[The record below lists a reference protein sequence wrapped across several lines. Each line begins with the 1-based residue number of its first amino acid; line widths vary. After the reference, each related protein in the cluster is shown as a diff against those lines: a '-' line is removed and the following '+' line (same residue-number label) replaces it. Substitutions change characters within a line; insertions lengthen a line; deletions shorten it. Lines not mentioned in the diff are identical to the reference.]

1 MNIDD
6 FQELIDLTDCLAMS
20 NEYLIH
26 KFTEGGNYLII
37 DTFGDFLILE
47 RDKVDAV
54 FSTIWNDLY
63 GPISEEIPHI
73 LN

>member
-1 MNIDD
+1 MNIDN
-6 FQELIDLTDCLAMS
+6 FQELIHLTDYLAES
-20 NEYLIH
+20 NEYLIR
-26 KFTEGGNYLII
+26 KFTEDGNYLII

-54 FSTIWNDLY
+54 LSTIWNDLY

>member
-1 MNIDD
+1 MNIDN
-6 FQELIDLTDCLAMS
+6 FQELIDLTDYLDVS
-20 NEYLIH
+20 HEYLIR

-37 DTFGDFLILE
+37 DTYGDFLILK
-47 RDKVDAV
+47 RDEVDNV

>member
-6 FQELIDLTDCLAMS
+6 FQELIELTDYLAMS
-20 NEYLIH
+20 NEYLIR

-47 RDKVDAV
+47 RDEVDAV
-54 FSTIWNDLY
+54 FSTIWSDLY

>member
-6 FQELIDLTDCLAMS
+6 FQELINLTDHLTES
-20 NEYLIH
+20 NEYLIR

-37 DTFGDFLILE
+37 DKFGDFLIIE
-47 RDKVDAV
+47 RDEVDSV
-54 FSTIWNDLY
+54 FQTIWSDLY
-63 GPISEEIPHI
+63 GPITEEIPHI

>member
-1 MNIDD
+1 MT
-6 FQELIDLTDCLAMS
+6 EHLAMS
-20 NEYLIH
+20 DKYLIR

-47 RDKVDAV
+47 RDEADAV

>member
-6 FQELIDLTDCLAMS
+6 FQELIDLTDYLAMS
-20 NEYLIH
+20 NEYLIRI
-26 KFTEGGNYLII
+26 FTEGGNYLII

-47 RDKVDAV
+47 RDEVDDV
-54 FSTIWNDLY
+54 FSTIWSDLY

>member
-1 MNIDD
+1 MNIDN
-6 FQELIDLTDCLAMS
+6 FQELIDLTDYLDVS
-20 NEYLIH
+20 NEYLIR

>member
-6 FQELIDLTDCLAMS
+6 FQELIDLTDYLAVS
-20 NEYLIH
+20 NEYLIR

-47 RDKVDAV
+47 RDIADQLCSVL
-54 FSTIWNDLY
+54 WNDIV
-63 GPISEEIPHI
+63 PQEK